1 MQHQQTHPPAV
12 EEGTT
17 TAGKAKRHVLVLR
30 KMDPSALDIK
40 YGFQI
45 AFNLARPQVPPAST
59 TIGTLKGAKHASAQR
74 TETSRSISNAD
85 FSAATAEDAVL
96 SFSYLD
102 ESKRNHHCVV
112 TMAHLQRGAAGGTE
126 HATDTVHHC
135 FWCRHP
141 FQNTPIGCP
150 IRYHAHRLV
159 KTYYSEISRDTYS
172 LRENVSDG
180 QLQRNRPALETANL
194 QVIPKDYYSYD
205 GIFCSFHCAYAFIKD
220 QKANPLYM
228 DSEQLLLQ
236 LYEDSVMPLHGVR
249 PPLDP
254 APSWRLLKAYG
265 GHMTIDEFRKNL
277 FKVEYKAVD
286 NILEPP
292 GSKVRPV
299 SFIFEKQVHI

>member
-1 MQHQQTHPPAV
+1 M
-12 EEGTT
+12 EDET
-17 TAGKAKRHVLVLR
+17 TASSKPKRHVIVLR
-30 KMDPSALDIK
+30 KVDISAVDVK

-45 AFNLARPQVPPAST
+45 AFNLAKPLVPSAST
-59 TIGTLKGAKHASAQR
+59 TIGTLKGAKHASSSSSFER
-74 TETSRSISNAD
+74 TESARHTD
-85 FSAATAEDAVL
+85 FSAAIPEDAML
-96 SFSYLD
+96 SFTYLD

-112 TMAHLQRGAAGGTE
+112 TMAHLQRAAANGVE
-126 HATDTVHHC
+126 HATNTIHHC

-141 FQNTPIGCP
+141 FQNAPIGCP

-180 QLQRNRPALETANL
+180 QLRRNQAALEAAHL

-228 DSEQLLLQ
+228 DSEQLLFQ
-236 LYEDSVMPLHGVR
+236 LYEDSVVPLHGVR

-254 APSWRLLKAYG
+254 APSWRLLQAYG